1 MTKSSIWFI
10 IAGIAVYFLANQTQI
25 GWLYLFDA
33 IIWGLL
39 VFSAVISW
47 HTVRKLNIERQVL
60 LPRFDPYQLS
70 GPVEDEAVEVRL
82 KLTNRG
88 RLARHFIRVTEKC
101 PFEQAGNQDK
111 AFFISTV
118 KAGSA
123 EVFSYKATCYQRGYY
138 PAATAVIESGGPLG
152 LAVRKRSFVLP
163 VNLTV
168 YPRYYP
174 MEERPAAETTWSE
187 WGQHVRSSSADEF
200 YGSRE
205 YRFGDPLKHIHW
217 RNTARLGQF
226 MLKQFEESRQGA
238 VAVAFDTEHNPGA
251 GRETTLEY
259 SIRIAASLARLAAES
274 GRTVDLFT
282 GGTRLSGAGWQEAM
296 DHLARL
302 GSGGK
307 GSLADLTQAVL
318 PDQTVVA
325 VVAAADSGQVPLLA
339 ALSQRARK
347 LVIILLEGFAPDEY
361 SQEFYDRLKGLY
373 TEIIRCSLG
382 GLEQCIEE
390 LNGALRESDAITPVR
405 EM

>member
-47 HTVRKLNIERQVL
+47 HTVRNLTIERQVL
-60 LPRFDPYQLS
+60 LPRFDPYQLN

-88 RLARHFIRVTEKC
+88 RLARHFIRVTERC
-101 PFEQAGNQDK
+101 PFEQPGSQDK
-111 AFFISTV
+111 SFFISTV
-118 KAGSA
+118 KAENEA
-123 EVFSYKATCYQRGYY
+123 VFSYQATCYKRGHYSE
-138 PAATAVIESGGPLG
+138 ASVVVESGGPLG
-152 LAVRKRSFVLP
+152 LAVRKRSFLLP

-174 MEERPAAETTWSE
+174 MQGRPAAETAWADR
-187 WGQHVRSSSADEF
+187 GQHVRSSSADEF

-226 MLKQFEESRQGA
+226 MLKQFEESRQGSL
-238 VAVAFDTEHNPGA
+238 AVAFDAEHDVGA

-259 SIRIAASLARLAAES
+259 SIRIAASLTRLAAQS

-282 GGTRLSGAGWQEAM
+282 GGARLSGAGCQEAM

-302 GSGGK
+302 EPGGK
-307 GSLADLTQAVL
+307 GGLANLAQAVM

-325 VVAAADSGQVPLLA
+325 VVTAADGEQVPLLA

-361 SQEFYDRLKGLY
+361 L
-373 TEIIRCSLG
+373 
-382 GLEQCIEE
+382 
-390 LNGALRESDAITPVR
+390 
-405 EM
+405 